1 MPNPA
6 IRKLENFS
14 TLSDEEKRAL
24 DEAIGRT
31 KEVGAGEDI
40 VRDGACPSDCTLI
53 LKGFACRYKVLEDGR
68 RQIMSFHIPGDIC
81 DLQSLLLEKMDHG
94 IGALVPCKVAL
105 IPHRTVLEL
114 AENYPGIGRAL
125 WRDTL
130 IDAAVF
136 REWMVGIGRRTAHE
150 RIAHLL
156 CEVLV
161 RFRSVGLAEDH
172 QCDLPLTQAE
182 LADSLGLSAVHVNRV
197 LQDLRGDG
205 LIVFQ
210 GKFLRIS
217 RWERLKQ
224 IAGFDPTY
232 LHLRVEG
239 NGKKQGPGLSGRM

>member
-31 KEVGAGEDI
+31 KEVGAGEDV

-53 LKGFACRYKVLEDGR
+53 VKGFACRYKVLEDGR

-197 LQDLRGDG
+197 LQDLRGEG